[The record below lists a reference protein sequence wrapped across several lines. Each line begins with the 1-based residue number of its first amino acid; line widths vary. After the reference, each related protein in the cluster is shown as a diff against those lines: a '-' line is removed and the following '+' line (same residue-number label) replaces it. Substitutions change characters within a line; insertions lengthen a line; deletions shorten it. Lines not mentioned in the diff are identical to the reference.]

1 MTYSPHTDA
10 DLTDVAG
17 AALARIAARSLRE
30 ALVHLVHL
38 RRPLDAD
45 PMDGLSEVRQR
56 LNDLAVVG
64 VVLAD
69 AIEAAENSAGSS

>member
-10 DLTDVAG
+10 GLTDVAG

-30 ALVHLVHL
+30 ALVHLRL
-38 RRPLDAD
+38 PLDDD
-45 PMDGLSEVRQR
+45 PTDGLSEVRQR
-56 LNDLAVVG
+56 LDDLAVVG
-64 VVLAD
+64 AVLAD